1 MGVTKVYNH
10 LMIVIL
16 KRSRKVAPRLNL
28 KKDLSI
34 VILCG
39 GIVEGSMGNLLNCWK
54 CDFGFKV
61 AFCLH
66 FQQFYRFYLLQK
78 QTFTKPSR

>member
-39 GIVEGSMGNLLNCWK
+39 GIVDGSMGNLLNC
-54 CDFGFKV
+54 
-61 AFCLH
+61 
-66 FQQFYRFYLLQK
+66 
-78 QTFTKPSR
+78 